1 MDENRVPPDHM
12 DRVKTNLDQYQQ
24 LIDNVARQS
33 MENNMESQVNKLK
46 ERKMEKVKKQQTT
59 YKKKKATS
67 R

>member
-1 MDENRVPPDHM
+1 MLEEQR
-12 DRVKTNLDQYQQ
+12 RVKTNLDQYQQ